1 MAWIQVRARAPKTL
15 HETIEDHLLELGAVS
30 ITFQDGADQPVLE
43 PGVGETPLWDNLVI
57 LGLFAADTPS
67 ESLRSHL
74 QHVFAPSG
82 QFDIEILEDRVWE
95 REWEKHYQPIQFA
108 DNLWIC
114 PSWCTP
120 PDPAALNLLLD
131 PGLAFGTGTHPSTA
145 MCLKQLAQQELKDQ
159 MTVDYGCG
167 SGILGIAML
176 KMGASRFV
184 GIDNDPQ
191 ALVATADNARRN
203 SIASSEF
210 IVVGPEQ
217 EDQHLGPA
225 CADTLVANI
234 LAEPLMM
241 LAPKLVE
248 FLKPGGL
255 LVLAGLIESQVPA
268 VSEHYLP
275 AVELHIADQTDEWVC
290 LIGRKRKH

>member
-1 MAWIQVRARAPKTL
+1 MAWIQVRARAPKDL
-15 HETIEDHLLELGAVS
+15 HELIEDHLLELGAVS

-57 LGLFAADTPS
+57 LGLFTADTPS

-74 QHVFAPSG
+74 KERFAAPC

-95 REWEKHYQPIQFA
+95 REWEQHYQPIQFS

-120 PDPAALNLLLD
+120 PDPSAINLLLD

-145 MCLKQLAQQELKDQ
+145 MCLKQLAKQDLKDQ
-159 MTVDYGCG
+159 MTIDYGCG

-184 GIDNDPQ
+184 GVDNDPQ
-191 ALVATADNARRN
+191 ALVATTDNAQRN
-203 SIASSEF
+203 SISTEDF
-210 IVVGPEQ
+210 VVIEPTHEAH
-217 EDQHLGPA
+217 HLAPA

-255 LVLAGLIESQVPA
+255 LVLAGLIESQVAA
-268 VSEHYLP
+268 VREHYLP
-275 AVELHIADQTDEWVC
+275 EIELHIAEQTDEWVC
-290 LIGRKRKH
+290 LVGHKNKN

>member
-1 MAWIQVRARAPKTL
+1 MAWIQVRARAPKEL

-57 LGLFAADTPS
+57 LGLFTADTPS
-67 ESLRSHL
+67 ESLRSQL
-74 QHVFAPSG
+74 QKAFAPPC

-95 REWEKHYQPIQFA
+95 REWEQHYQPIQFA
-108 DNLWIC
+108 DKLWIC

-120 PDPAALNLLLD
+120 PDPSAVNLLLD

-145 MCLKQLAQQELKDQ
+145 MCLKQLAQQTLKGQ
-159 MTVDYGCG
+159 VTVDYGCG

-184 GIDNDPQ
+184 GVDNDPQ
-191 ALVATADNARRN
+191 ALVATADNAKRN
-203 SIASSEF
+203 GISSGEF
-210 IVVGPEQ
+210 IVVSPEQ
-217 EDQHLGPA
+217 EYPHLTPA

-241 LAPKLVE
+241 LAPKLIE

-255 LVLAGLIESQVPA
+255 LVLAGLIESQVSA

-275 AVELHIADQTDEWVC
+275 DVELNVADQTDEWVC
-290 LIGRKRKH
+290 LVGRKLER

>member
-1 MAWIQVRARAPKTL
+1 MAWIQVRARAPKAW
-15 HETIEDHLLELGAVS
+15 HETVEDHLLELGAVS

-43 PGVGETPLWDNLVI
+43 PGVGETPLWDSLVI
-57 LGLFAADTPS
+57 LGLFSADTPS

-74 QHVFAPSG
+74 IRAFEPSCR
-82 QFDIEILEDRVWE
+82 FDIEILEDRVWE
-95 REWEKHYQPIQFA
+95 REWEQHYQPIQFA
-108 DNLWIC
+108 ENLWIC

-120 PDPAALNLLLD
+120 PDPNAVTLLLD

-145 MCLKQLAQQELKDQ
+145 MCLKQLAQHRLEGQT
-159 MTVDYGCG
+159 TVDYGCG

-184 GIDNDPQ
+184 GVDNDPQ
-191 ALVATADNARRN
+191 ALVATADNAQRN
-203 SIASSEF
+203 SIATNEF

-217 EDQHLGPA
+217 ESRYLGPA
-225 CADTLVANI
+225 FADTLVANI

-255 LVLAGLIESQVPA
+255 LVLAGLIESQVTA
-268 VSEHYLP
+268 VTQHYLP
-275 AVELHIADQTDEWVC
+275 KIELHIAEQTDEWVC
-290 LIGRKRKH
+290 LVGRKNKN